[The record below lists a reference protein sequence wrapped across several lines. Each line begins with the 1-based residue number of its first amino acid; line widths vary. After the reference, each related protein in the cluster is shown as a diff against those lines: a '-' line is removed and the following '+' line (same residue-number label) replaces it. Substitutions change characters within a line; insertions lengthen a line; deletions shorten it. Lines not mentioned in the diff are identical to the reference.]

1 MPQTIKQVLTIAG
14 SDSGGGAGIQAD
26 LKAMSANGVFA
37 MSVIT
42 AITAQNTEEVTDVF
56 ELPPSI
62 IASQLDAV
70 FDDFDV
76 AAVKTGMLSS
86 TAIVEIVVKMLTP
99 QKIATLV
106 VDPVM
111 VSKNGHPLLRPEAVD
126 AVKTQ
131 LLPLAFVVTPNIHE
145 AQQLSGV
152 QITSLADAR
161 RAAKIIHGFGC
172 KHVLIKGGHLLNERA
187 TDLLYDGR
195 FFNVLKGEFIETR
208 HTHGTGCTFASA
220 LAAHLAR
227 GRSVLDAAQA
237 AKTYVTQA
245 IRHGL
250 AIGHGHGPTD
260 HFYFLERE

>member
-86 TAIVEIVVKMLTP
+86 TAIVEIVVKMLTL

-111 VSKNGHPLLRPEAVD
+111 VSKSGHPLLRPDAVD

-145 AQQLSGV
+145 AQQLSGI

-161 RAAKIIHGFGC
+161 RAAKVIHGFGC
-172 KHVLIKGGHLLNERA
+172 KHVLVKGGHLLSERA

-237 AKTYVTQA
+237 AKAYVTQA

>member
-1 MPQTIKQVLTIAG
+1 MSQTIKQVLTIAG

-42 AITAQNTEEVTDVF
+42 AVTAQNTEEVTDVF

-86 TAIVEIVVKMLTP
+86 TAIIETVVKLLTP
-99 QKIATLV
+99 QKVAFLV

-111 VSKNGHPLLRPEAVD
+111 ISKSGHPLLRPEAVD
-126 AVKTQ
+126 AMKTR

-145 AQQLSGV
+145 AQQLSGI

-161 RAAKIIHGFGC
+161 RAAKIIHTFGC
-172 KHVLIKGGHLLNERA
+172 KHVLIKGGHLLSERA

-195 FFNVLKGEFIETR
+195 FFNVLKGEFIETTQ
-208 HTHGTGCTFASA
+208 THGTGCTFASA

-260 HFYFLERE
+260 HFYFLERD

>member
-1 MPQTIKQVLTIAG
+1 MSTTLKQVLTIAG

-26 LKAMSANGVFA
+26 IKAMSANGVFA

-42 AITAQNTEEVTDVF
+42 AVTAQNTEEVTDVF

-86 TAIVEIVVKMLTP
+86 TAIIETVVKLLTP
-99 QKIATLV
+99 QKVAFLV

-111 VSKNGHPLLRPEAVD
+111 VSKSGHPLLRPEAVN
-126 AVKTQ
+126 AMKTL

-145 AQQLSGV
+145 AQQLSGI

-161 RAAKIIHGFGC
+161 RAAKVIHGFGC
-172 KHVLIKGGHLLNERA
+172 KHVLIKGGHLLSERA

-195 FFNVLKGEFIETR
+195 FFNVLKGEFIETNQ
-208 HTHGTGCTFASA
+208 THGTGCTFASA
-220 LAAHLAR
+220 LTAHLAR

-260 HFYFLERE
+260 HFYFLERD

>member
-42 AITAQNTEEVTDVF
+42 AVTAQNTEEVTDVF

-86 TAIVEIVVKMLTP
+86 TAIIETVVTLLTP
-99 QKIATLV
+99 QKVAFLV

-111 VSKNGHPLLRPEAVD
+111 VSKSGHPLLRPEAVD
-126 AVKTQ
+126 AMKAR

-145 AQQLSGV
+145 AQQLSGI

-172 KHVLIKGGHLLNERA
+172 KHVLIKGGHLLSERA

-195 FFNVLKGEFIETR
+195 FFNVLKGEFIETS

-260 HFYFLERE
+260 HFYFLERD

>member
-1 MPQTIKQVLTIAG
+1 MSQTIKQVLTIAG

-42 AITAQNTEEVTDVF
+42 AVTAQNTEEVTDMF

-86 TAIVEIVVKMLTP
+86 TAIIETVVKLLTP
-99 QKIATLV
+99 QKVAFLV

-111 VSKNGHPLLRPEAVD
+111 ISKSGHPLLRPEAVD
-126 AVKTQ
+126 AMKTR

-145 AQQLSGV
+145 AQQLSGI

-161 RAAKIIHGFGC
+161 RAAKTIHGFGC
-172 KHVLIKGGHLLNERA
+172 KHVLIKGGHLLSERA

-195 FFNVLKGEFIETR
+195 FFNVLKGEFIETNQ
-208 HTHGTGCTFASA
+208 THGTGCTFASA

-260 HFYFLERE
+260 HFYFLERD